1 MKIYI
6 LDRSSQ
12 DRNALKRIILSNNL
26 GSLAGESGGSEEAL
40 EEIADIVPD
49 LLIFDLLGDQE
60 KGFTLIESLRERRIK
75 SNYLIISDMVSKE
88 IVEKAYRHGIEYY
101 ICKPINDFEI
111 KSVVKKIRDR
121 VYLERRI
128 GEIRQL
134 FDDIT
139 HLPKQTAL
147 PRDCEADIKT
157 ILLRLGIV
165 GEKGSKD
172 ILMVIRY
179 IIENKVNMSY
189 MTIRD
194 ICSKF
199 TDNPRVMEQKMRR
212 AINIA
217 LMNIASLGIED
228 YMNET
233 FVEYSNTLFNFEQVK
248 REMDYIR
255 GKSQEKGSIN
265 MKKFI
270 TGIYIYC
277 ENVNR

>member
-6 LDRSSQ
+6 LDRNSK
-12 DRNALKRIILSNNL
+12 DRNALKRVILSNNL
-26 GSLAGESGGSEEAL
+26 GSLAGESGGTDEAL

-49 LLIFDLLGDQE
+49 LLIFDLLGDEQ
-60 KGFTLIESLRERRIK
+60 KGFDLIDDLMKRRIK
-75 SNYLIISDMVSKE
+75 SKILIISDIVSKE
-88 IVEKAYRHGIEYY
+88 IVEEAYRYGIEFY
-101 ICKPINDFEI
+101 IYKPINDFEV
-111 KSVVKKIRDR
+111 KSVVKKIKEK
-121 VYLERRI
+121 VYLEKKI
-128 GEIRQL
+128 GEVRQL

-139 HLPKQTAL
+139 HYPTETVA
-147 PRDCEADIKT
+147 PRDCEADVKN

-172 ILMVIRY
+172 ILMVVKY
-179 IIENKVNMSY
+179 IVENKVNVGY

-199 TDNPRVMEQKMRR
+199 TDNPRAMEQKMRR

-277 ENVNR
+277 ENIHR